1 MYNNILHL
9 DDWPKFKQEMNHTFN
24 QIVDR
29 LELDYSGISKREI
42 IWCCL
47 QLLDIPNADKMLLLD
62 TTANSLYKLKQRLA
76 QKMSLKSTKELDSFL
91 RELITIQ
98 N

>member
-1 MYNNILHL
+1 
-9 DDWPKFKQEMNHTFN
+9 
-24 QIVDR
+24 
-29 LELDYSGISKREI
+29 
-42 IWCCL
+42 L